1 MDKVTPEA
9 LITFLWVGAA
19 LVAFA
24 LAVWALVDRI
34 KKQSEWKNEVNAKL
48 SKDKGRIDGLEE
60 GQKVI
65 CRGILALLSHE
76 INGNS
81 VDKLK
86 NAQQGITDYL
96 IEK

>member
-48 SKDKGRIDGLEE
+48 FHI
-60 GQKVI
+60 
-65 CRGILALLSHE
+65 
-76 INGNS
+76 S
-81 VDKLK
+81 VF
-86 NAQQGITDYL
+86 
-96 IEK
+96 E